1 MGDSTMQRLALEV
14 LQRLNRAET
23 PDEAIEQILTAVK
36 EFTGVSAV
44 GIRLRDGDDYP
55 YYYYDGFSDVHV
67 EMESSLCGYDDDGNL
82 IRDREGK
89 PVLECM
95 CGLVI
100 QGRTDGSKQFF
111 TEGGSFHSSNTSELL
126 RVTTDEDR
134 LTHTRNVCNAQGYES
149 VALIPLR
156 SRDSII
162 GLLQLNDEDEGRYT
176 EEMILFLE
184 GLGESIGIALDNM
197 KQEERRKKAE
207 AEREKLLYRYRLRLR
222 ELDTLYNVSALLDK
236 PDLTLEETVRGI
248 VELLPAGM
256 QYPEAAVARI
266 VVEEKEFKTDGFR
279 ETQWRIKSSIRVYDK
294 TMGSVEVHY
303 LEEKPESFNGP
314 FLEEEVKLLDAV
326 SEQVF
331 RILEHRE
338 KTEWQSQLDRY
349 ALILGDEE
357 VQHLLSLVT
366 EDISITQIDQ
376 DGLDYPD
383 VPQDGSEQ
391 LVKSWLHLKN
401 VLDLNRRLLMKLQ
414 SLLEN

>member
-1 MGDSTMQRLALEV
+1 MGDPALQRLALEI

-44 GIRLRDGDDYP
+44 GIRLRDGDDCP
-55 YYYYDGFSDVHV
+55 YYYFDGFSDVHV
-67 EMESSLCGYDDDGNL
+67 EMESSLCGYDDEGNL
-82 IRDREGK
+82 IRDRDGN

-100 QGRTDGSKQFF
+100 QGRTDGSKPFF

-126 RVTTDEDR
+126 RDTTDDDR

-162 GLLQLNDEDEGRYT
+162 GLLQLNDEAEGRYT
-176 EEMILFLE
+176 EEMMLFLE
-184 GLGESIGIALDNM
+184 GLGESIGIALAHM
-197 KQEERRKKAE
+197 KEEARRRDAE
-207 AEREKLLYRYRLRLR
+207 AERERLLYRYMLRLR
-222 ELDTLYNVSALLDK
+222 ELNTLYNVSELLDK
-236 PDLTLEETVRGI
+236 PDLTIEETVQGI

-266 VVEEKEFKTDGFR
+266 VVEDKEFKTIGFR
-279 ETQWRIKSSIRVYDK
+279 ETEWRIESPIRVYDK
-294 TMGSVEVHY
+294 TMGSVEIHY

-331 RILEHRE
+331 RMLEHRE
-338 KTEWQSQLDRY
+338 KTEWQTQLDRY
-349 ALILGDEE
+349 ALILSDEE
-357 VQHLLSLVT
+357 VRHLLSLVT
-366 EDISITQIDQ
+366 EDISITQMDQ

-383 VPQDGSEQ
+383 VPQDGSQQ
-391 LVKSWLHLKN
+391 LIESWLHLKTA
-401 VLDLNRRLLMKLQ
+401 LDLNRKLLTKLQ
-414 SLLEN
+414 SLLGD

>member
-1 MGDSTMQRLALEV
+1 MQRLALDV

-67 EMESSLCGYDDDGNL
+67 EMESSLCGYDDEGNL
-82 IRDREGK
+82 IRGRGGK

-100 QGRTDGSKQFF
+100 QGRTDGSKPFF
-111 TEGGSFHSSNTSELL
+111 TEGGSFHSNNTSELL
-126 RVTTDEDR
+126 RATITDEGM
-134 LTHTRNVCNAQGYES
+134 LTHTRNVCNAEGYES

-156 SRDSII
+156 SKDSII

-184 GLGESIGIALDNM
+184 GLGESIGIALAHM
-197 KQEERRKKAE
+197 KEEERRRNAE
-207 AEREKLLYRYRLRLR
+207 AERERLLYRYMLRLR
-222 ELDTLYNVSALLDK
+222 ELNTLYNVSELLDK
-236 PDLTLEETVRGI
+236 PDLTVEEAVQGI

-266 VVEEKEFKTDGFR
+266 VVEDKEFKTDGFR
-279 ETQWRIKSSIRVYDK
+279 ETGWRIESPIRVYDK

-314 FLEEEVKLLDAV
+314 FLEEEAKLLDAV

-338 KTEWQSQLDRY
+338 KTEWQTQLDRY
-349 ALILGDEE
+349 ALILSDEE
-357 VQHLLSLVT
+357 VRHLLTLVT
-366 EDISITQIDQ
+366 EDISITQMDQ

-383 VPQDGSEQ
+383 VPQEGSEQ
-391 LVKSWLHLKN
+391 LVKSCLYLKN
-401 VLDLNRRLLMKLQ
+401 VLDLNWKLLVKLQ
-414 SLLEN
+414 SLLGG

>member
-1 MGDSTMQRLALEV
+1 LQRLALEV

-23 PDEAIEQILTAVK
+23 PDEAIQQILTAVK
-36 EFTGVSAV
+36 EYTGVSAV

-82 IRDREGK
+82 IRDPGGN

-100 QGRTDGSKQFF
+100 QGRTDSSKPFF

-126 RVTTDEDR
+126 RDTTDEDR
-134 LTHTRNVCNAQGYES
+134 LTHTRNVCNAHGYES

-156 SRDSII
+156 SKDSVI
-162 GLLQLNDEDEGRYT
+162 GLLQLNDEEEGRYT

-184 GLGESIGIALDNM
+184 GLGESIGIALAHM
-197 KQEERRKKAE
+197 KEEARRRNAE
-207 AEREKLLYRYRLRLR
+207 AEREKLLHRYMLRLR
-222 ELDTLYNVSALLDK
+222 ELNTLYSVSELLDK
-236 PDLTLEETVRGI
+236 PDLTLEETIQGI

-266 VVEEKEFKTDGFR
+266 VVEDKEFKTDGFR
-279 ETQWRIKSSIRVYDK
+279 ETQWRIESSIRVYDK
-294 TMGSVEVHY
+294 TMGSVEVRY
-303 LEEKPESFNGP
+303 LEEKPESFKGP
-314 FLEEEVKLLDAV
+314 FLEEEAKLLDAV

-331 RILEHRE
+331 RILEPRE
-338 KTEWQSQLDRY
+338 MSEWQSQLDRY
-349 ALILGDEE
+349 ALIISDEE
-357 VQHLLSLVT
+357 VRHLLSLVT
-366 EDISITQIDQ
+366 EDISITQMDQ

-383 VPQDGSEQ
+383 VPPDGSEQ
-391 LVKSWLHLKN
+391 LIESWLRLKN
-401 VLDLNRRLLMKLQ
+401 VLDLDGRLLVKLQ
-414 SLLEN
+414 SFLGD

>member
-1 MGDSTMQRLALEV
+1 MQRLALEV
-14 LQRLNRAET
+14 LQRLNRSET

-55 YYYYDGFSDVHV
+55 YFYYDGFSDVHV
-67 EMESSLCGYDDDGNL
+67 EMESSLCGYDDEGNL
-82 IRDREGK
+82 IRDREGN

-100 QGRTDGSKQFF
+100 QGRTDGSKPFF
-111 TEGGSFHSSNTSELL
+111 TEGGSFHSNNTSELL
-126 RVTTDEDR
+126 RATTDDDR
-134 LTHTRNVCNAQGYES
+134 LTHTRNVCNAEGYES

-156 SRDSII
+156 SKDSII

-184 GLGESIGIALDNM
+184 GFGESIGIALAHM
-197 KQEERRKKAE
+197 KEEERRRDAE
-207 AEREKLLYRYRLRLR
+207 AERERLLYQYRLRLR
-222 ELDTLYNVSALLDK
+222 ELNTLYNVSELLDK
-236 PDLTLEETVRGI
+236 PDLTFEETVQGI

-266 VVEEKEFKTDGFR
+266 VVKDKEFKTIGFR
-279 ETQWRIKSSIRVYDK
+279 ETEWCIESPIRVYDK

-338 KTEWQSQLDRY
+338 ESEWQTQLDRY
-349 ALILGDEE
+349 ALIISDEE
-357 VQHLLSLVT
+357 VRHLLSLVT

-391 LVKSWLHLKN
+391 LIESWLHLKD
-401 VLDLNRRLLMKLQ
+401 VLDLNEKLLMKLQ
-414 SLLEN
+414 SLLGD